1 MSVRLEGAKTLKFA
15 EKFNIV
21 NNDHG
26 RTYKCDFSVSDWK
39 FLFWANLVKKIK
51 IVGLSWNL
59 VSRLIRICRIQWGCQ
74 FFYFRPETHF
84 LSKFG
89 PKNQNCQ
96 LSWNLVPRLIRI
108 CKIQWCCSLFLFYI
122 GSLIRQTAVFNTAFL
137 FCWGEFALE
146 LFLGTALKIL
156 NNIKLKQ
163 TFYFTWINFSLK
175 NLSCQILIE
184 LFM

>member
-1 MSVRLEGAKTLKFA
+1 MSVGPRA

-26 RTYKCDFSVSDWK
+26 RTYKCNFSVSDWK

-59 VSRLIRICRIQWGCQ
+59 AS
-74 FFYFRPETHF
+74 
-84 LSKFG
+84 
-89 PKNQNCQ
+89 
-96 LSWNLVPRLIRI
+96 RLIRI

-175 NLSCQILIE
+175 KLSCQILIE